1 MVEIL
6 IVEDEYTERGEL
18 ARIMEE
24 VTDGDRIRCASNCDG
39 AMAMIAER
47 CPDLIL
53 LDIMLRGRSG
63 FEVAQFVRDH
73 HLECQIIILTAY
85 HEFEFANQAMA
96 LNIQEYLLKPVRP
109 AVLLQRVR
117 KVLQPSAGRASE
129 RGCLWPSL
137 ECGLSEI
144 VAVSS
149 FGIPNL
155 VVAGVL
161 DCPLTGQ
168 VREDFLDRC
177 NLAMKGAGWTE
188 CIQQKLLGYCR
199 TAEEALTAARRWR
212 DVWTAYLPKTH
223 RLTGVGIGSFA
234 AEPGNL
240 AESYRTA
247 ILAVKSRLLYPAEDI
262 CRYLPWTGPMMPYP
276 VRLESRLL
284 HKMRTG
290 GQAELQQ
297 ECQQLCEGFLRDC
310 RGDVLLLE
318 HWLGLFCAALSRLCA
333 EQAIRYTPQVN
344 LLCLTREEDLC
355 ARLQAECAVV
365 QELLSTAA
373 SPDHPL
379 VQSTMAIVHAR
390 FREPLKLQDVARE
403 QYVNP
408 AYLGRLFHTQ
418 TGQSFRDYLTKVRMR
433 HAVQMLQE
441 KRPVSEVAE
450 AVGYGDPNYFSRVYK
465 TQFGCSPTESRD

>member
-18 ARIMEE
+18 ARIMEA
-24 VTDGDRIRCASNCDG
+24 VTDGDHIRCASNCDG

-63 FEVAQFVRDH
+63 FEVARFVRDRR
-73 HLECQIIILTAY
+73 LECQIIILTAY

-117 KVLQPSAGRASE
+117 KVLQPPAGQASE

-144 VAVSS
+144 AAVSAC
-149 FGIPNL
+149 GIPNL

-161 DCPLTGQ
+161 DCSLTGQ
-168 VREDFLDRC
+168 AREDFLERS
-177 NLAMKGAGWTE
+177 NLAMKGVGWTE
-188 CIQQKLLGYCR
+188 SIRRKLVGYCR
-199 TAEEALTAARRWR
+199 VAEEEALTAARRWR
-212 DVWTAYLPKTH
+212 DVWTAYLPETH
-223 RLTGVGIGSFA
+223 RLTGVGAGRYA
-234 AEPGNL
+234 AEPGDL

-247 ILAVKSRLLYPAEDI
+247 VLAAKSRLLYPAEDI
-262 CRYLPWTGPMMPYP
+262 CRYLPWTGPMTPYP

-290 GQAELQQ
+290 GQAELRQ
-297 ECQQLCEGFLRDC
+297 ECQQLCESFLRDC
-310 RGDVLLLE
+310 QGDVLLLE
-318 HWLGLFCAALSRLCA
+318 HWLGLFCSTLSRLCA
-333 EQAIRYTPQVN
+333 EQAIRYTPRVD
-344 LLCLTREEDLC
+344 LLCLTRGELC

-408 AYLGRLFHTQ
+408 AYLGRLFHAQ

-433 HAVQMLQE
+433 HAVQMLRE

-465 TQFGCSPTESRD
+465 ARFGCSPTESRD